1 MPVKIAINGL
11 GRIGRSVTRIAME
24 KGIEIVAVNDL
35 MPIEVAVYLLQ
46 WDSVRGAFPVPVEKV
61 GEDKIRL
68 GEQIVRYSSAPTPG
82 EIDFSGADLVI
93 EATGRFLT
101 SQLARP
107 HLRNGVKRVIL
118 SAPAQDEVTST
129 YVLGVNHREYRGEE
143 IISNGSCTTNCLAPI
158 AKILDT
164 HWGIKAGFM
173 TTIHSYTM
181 DQKLLDAPNLRDIRR
196 SRAAAV
202 NIIPTFTGAAK
213 AIYRVLPQLKGKL
226 DGRSVRV
233 PTPNVSLMDLVV
245 ELETEATA
253 QGINRKLEEYSRGE
267 MAGILELDTQFK
279 VSSDINGNPASSIV
293 AVDLTQANGNLVKL
307 FSWYD
312 NEWGYANRLLEMGE
326 FILGERG

>member
-1 MPVKIAINGL
+1 
-11 GRIGRSVTRIAME
+11 ME